1 MNFSMKMNCLVLIF
15 LILILS
21 VNLNAADL
29 NVPNMELITRSSFD
43 TGIPVLT
50 TRGKVDLRMSG
61 GYKLGG
67 SLTLGFDSA
76 DLGYSNADIN
86 EYDGSSELL
95 AEYLSNQTY
104 LLFQSAE
111 ITIRDLFST
120 PTELTYFTG
129 ATDVLCSG
137 DDFPSFFG
145 SVPIATRYRG
155 YLYFP
160 DNEFDGIHR
169 INGTGFKLSSTFGS
183 ERIITSAYVYED
195 GYLGN
200 GHFSSDLRALFNFD
214 KIKLEGF
221 FGASFPAASVGLYRA
236 GFLFYYSPGT
246 TGEFFAQ
253 IGVPQWDPGE
263 SFDIDRLF
271 FLFEPRIKLNPVTI
285 ILTLF
290 WHPGYYLQE
299 ETPDLGS
306 SDVHINFMIG
316 DPEISTFSGG
326 LEGSVT
332 FDSSASSD
340 QFGVVVSPY
349 ISAITSG
356 VIWNI
361 MLNTNLFPYSLND
374 MFEGVI
380 SVKAEF

>member
-1 MNFSMKMNCLVLIF
+1 
-15 LILILS
+15 
-21 VNLNAADL
+21 
-29 NVPNMELITRSSFD
+29 
-43 TGIPVLT
+43 
-50 TRGKVDLRMSG
+50 
-61 GYKLGG
+61 
-67 SLTLGFDSA
+67 
-76 DLGYSNADIN
+76 
-86 EYDGSSELL
+86 
-95 AEYLSNQTY
+95 
-104 LLFQSAE
+104 
-111 ITIRDLFST
+111 
-120 PTELTYFTG
+120 
-129 ATDVLCSG
+129 
-137 DDFPSFFG
+137 
-145 SVPIATRYRG
+145 
-155 YLYFP
+155 
-160 DNEFDGIHR
+160 
-169 INGTGFKLSSTFGS
+169 
-183 ERIITSAYVYED
+183 
-195 GYLGN
+195 
-200 GHFSSDLRALFNFD
+200 
-214 KIKLEGF
+214 
-221 FGASFPAASVGLYRA
+221 
-236 GFLFYYSPGT
+236 
-246 TGEFFAQ
+246 
-253 IGVPQWDPGE
+253 
-263 SFDIDRLF
+263 FDIDRLF

-316 DPEISTFSGG
+316 NPEISTFSGG

>member
-1 MNFSMKMNCLVLIF
+1 MSFTIKKHCSVLI
-15 LILILS
+15 ILILLS
-21 VNLNAADL
+21 SFNLFAADL
-29 NVPNMELITRSSFD
+29 DIPNMELITRSSFD
-43 TGIPVLT
+43 TGVPVLL

-76 DLGYSNADIN
+76 DLSYSNTELDPAAGTSDIVT
-86 EYDGSSELL
+86 
-95 AEYLSNQTY
+95 YLSNQTY
-104 LLFQSAE
+104 LQFQSAE
-111 ITIRDLFST
+111 IIIRDLFST
-120 PTELTYFTG
+120 PTNLTYFTG

-137 DDFPSFFG
+137 DDFPDLFG
-145 SVPIATRYRG
+145 SVPVATRYRG

-160 DNEFDGIHR
+160 ENEFDGIHR

-183 ERIITSAYVYED
+183 DRIITSAYIYED

-200 GHFSSDLRALFNFD
+200 GHFSSDLRVLFNFD

-221 FGASFPAASVGLYRA
+221 LGASFPASSIGLYRG

-253 IGVPQWDPGE
+253 VGVPQWNPTE
-263 SFDIDRLF
+263 AFDIDRLF
-271 FLFEPRIKLNPVTI
+271 FLFEPRIKLDPVTI

-299 ETPDLGS
+299 ETLNTGS

-316 DPEISTFSGG
+316 NPETSTFSGG
-326 LEGSVT
+326 LEGGVT
-332 FDSSASSD
+332 FNSSAVTD

-349 ISAITSG
+349 ISAVTSG

-361 MLNTNLFPYSLND
+361 MLNTTLLPYSLSD